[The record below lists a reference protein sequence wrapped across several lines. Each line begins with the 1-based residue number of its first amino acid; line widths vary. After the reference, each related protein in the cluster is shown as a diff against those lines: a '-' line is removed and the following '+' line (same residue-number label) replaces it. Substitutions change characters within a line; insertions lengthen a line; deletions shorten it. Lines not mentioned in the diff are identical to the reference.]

1 MLKSGRALPNE
12 LGSESIGASLADA
25 VCSLRAGEHRPQWK
39 FGVSVWQE
47 PMILLKLFGQLQSS
61 AGRSA
66 QLLELNYSNSNS
78 RTISRFRAALDGGGS
93 RKARGLRFRCFHP
106 DANCNGALARK
117 RESSIL
123 GLSSNWNSNRNS
135 VRSPERSSVRQMES
149 QSELQLAILF
159 DRTANWQ
166 AAVKQL
172 LNETKK
178 NQIEKYLN

>member
-117 RESSIL
+117 REFDSWPQLELKFESKFSSKSRTKF
-123 GLSSNWNSNRNS
+123 SSTDGK
-135 VRSPERSSVRQMES
+135 PERTSVGNSLRPHC
-149 QSELQLAILF
+149 ELAGGSK
-159 DRTANWQ
+159 
-166 AAVKQL
+166 AAFEWNKKK
-172 LNETKK
+172 TKSK
-178 NQIEKYLN
+178 NT